1 MKDTNLKN
9 MVILKNFPSNI
20 VEEAIV
26 ILKDNKKI
34 KKTQTIDYNK
44 ELGNTT
50 KRCEENDY
58 LVKEAEM
65 LINEYSFKIEE
76 DNAKEEIKEKNNIE
90 KRYKKLKIY
99 SCIASFLIL
108 FESII
113 ILI

>member
-76 DNAKEEIKEKNNIE
+76 DNAKEEIKGKNNIE
-90 KRYKKLKIY
+90 KNYKKLKIY
-99 SCIASFLIL
+99 SYIASFLIL